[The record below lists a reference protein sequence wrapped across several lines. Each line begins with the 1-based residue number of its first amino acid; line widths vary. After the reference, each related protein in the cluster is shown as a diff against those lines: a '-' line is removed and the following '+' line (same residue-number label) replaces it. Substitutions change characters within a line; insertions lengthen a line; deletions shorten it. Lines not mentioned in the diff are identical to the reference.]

1 MFKSGGSSKIEAA
14 SFRPKVKRSTSFIFV
29 ALQKLRVGILSYST
43 AELGFSIPDS
53 DKKKIAKG
61 NCLVS
66 EKKRVTKIGFPMIP
80 NCTDGRLV

>member
-53 DKKKIAKG
+53 D
-61 NCLVS
+61 
-66 EKKRVTKIGFPMIP
+66 
-80 NCTDGRLV
+80 